1 MALNNPDWFCE
12 KLTVDDTKTVSKE
25 YIEQERRD

>member
-1 MALNNPDWFCE
+1 MAKENSDWFCE
-12 KLTVDDTKTVSKE
+12 RLTVDDTKAVSKE